1 MTKTIILM
9 IIIYLVLT
17 KIMNRDG
24 RDRSP
29 RTTIPG
35 SNRTGRDPSP
45 AGPRGVPE
53 RGTDDAPLAGPWNR
67 MPGPEADVPLPGPW
81 NKFPAPEEADM
92 PLPGPWDR
100 GPVDAG
106 RDTDRG
112 RVDRDREPEPMP
124 EKRQPCENTGLG
136 TGRRDPDEVKPFEE
150 GPRRLPDR
158 AAVSKLDKKT
168 GDAKGAVSE
177 SACRERKRCRSRN
190 PLAAVLN
197 DRSALAGSMVL
208 GEVIG
213 SRGGRRRK

>member
-35 SNRTGRDPSP
+35 SNRTGRDASP

-53 RGTDDAPLAGPWNR
+53 RGADDAPLPGPWNR
-67 MPGPEADVPLPGPW
+67 IPGSETDVPLPGPW
-81 NKFPAPEEADM
+81 NKFPAPEQADI
-92 PLPGPWDR
+92 PLPGPWGR

-106 RDTDRG
+106 READRG
-112 RVDRDREPEPMP
+112 RVDRNREPEPIP
-124 EKRQPCENTGLG
+124 EKSQPRGKTGLG
-136 TGRRDPDEVKPFEE
+136 TGRRDPEEAETFGE
-150 GPRRLPDR
+150 GPRRLPGR
-158 AAVSKLDKKT
+158 TVVSKTDKET
-168 GDAKGAVSE
+168 GDAKGAVLE
-177 SACRERKRCRSRN
+177 PACRERKRCRSRN
-190 PLAAVLN
+190 PLAVLN
-197 DRSALAGSMVL
+197 DRSAMAGSMVL

-213 SRGGRRRK
+213 SRGGWRRK